1 MAEEKRDRDLG
12 HKAECFITEQWETE
26 LWRKTG
32 TAELARLLW
41 GL

>member
-1 MAEEKRDRDLG
+1 MSEEKRDSDLG
-12 HKAECFITEQWETE
+12 CKSECFITEQWETG
-26 LWRKTG
+26 LLRKTR